1 MPGKRPG
8 AGMVSGFSRRPKD
21 APFSLKP
28 RQPFAYDTI
37 RDSGGAFIASRNETP
52 SIPERR
58 MQMAVKVLIKRKV
71 PREKEKDLLK
81 LITQLRVL
89 ASKETGYISGE
100 TMRNVKKSLEYLVI
114 STWQNL
120 ESWKSWLA
128 NRERQKIQKEIDKLL
143 GKKTTYEVY
152 HYPEKRPVTLTGY
165 RRWEGG

>member
-1 MPGKRPG
+1 MK
-8 AGMVSGFSRRPKD
+8 
-21 APFSLKP
+21 
-28 RQPFAYDTI
+28 
-37 RDSGGAFIASRNETP
+37 
-52 SIPERR
+52 
-58 MQMAVKVLIKRKV
+58 MAVRVLIKRKV
-71 PREKEKDLLK
+71 PREKEKELLK

-128 NRERQKIQKEIDKLL
+128 NRERQKIQKDIDKLL

-152 HYPEKRPVTLTGY
+152 HYPEKRPVTLAGY

>member
-1 MPGKRPG
+1 MY
-8 AGMVSGFSRRPKD
+8 RRPED
-21 APFSLKP
+21 TPFSLKP
-28 RQPFAYDTI
+28 RRPFAYDVD
-37 RDSGGAFIASRNETP
+37 RDSVGAFMASRNETP
-52 SIPERR
+52 SIRERR
-58 MQMAVKVLIKRKV
+58 IPMAVKVLIKRKV
-71 PREKEKDLLK
+71 LREKEKDLLK

-89 ASKETGYISGE
+89 ASKENGYISGE
-100 TMRNVKKSLEYLVI
+100 TMRNVKKSPEYLVI

-128 NRERQKIQKEIDKLL
+128 SRERQKIQKEIDKLL